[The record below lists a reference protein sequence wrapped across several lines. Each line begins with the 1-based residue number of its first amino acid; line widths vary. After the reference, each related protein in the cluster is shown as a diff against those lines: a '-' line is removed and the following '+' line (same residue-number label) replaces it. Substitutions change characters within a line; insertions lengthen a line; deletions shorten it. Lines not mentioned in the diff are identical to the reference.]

1 MELKNPQPN
10 PPAENLPISE
20 SISTQPPL
28 EKSVWPVWSTIG
40 FSAVIFA
47 VYIFFQSVVAIIF
60 SIFYLMNQYAANPN
74 LDPLKMIKD
83 LTSNGLLLSLATIIS
98 ALAGAGA
105 IILFIKMRKGLS
117 ISEYLGLKS
126 LSKKSIL
133 FSIVIGILLI
143 AVSSVL
149 DRFFP
154 QSQNANF
161 TIDAYNSA
169 ISPVLLGIAVV
180 IFAPLFEEGFFR
192 GFLFVGLQKSR
203 LGAFGT
209 IILTSA
215 MWAALH
221 IQYDLYG
228 ILSILVLGIVLGI
241 VRFKTGSLWATLL
254 LHALWNLAAIIG
266 TVIYVNGIGS

>member
-1 MELKNPQPN
+1 MELENPQPN
-10 PPAENLPISE
+10 PPAENLTISE
-20 SISTQPPL
+20 SISIQPPL
-28 EKSVWPVWSTIG
+28 DKGVWPVWSTIG
-40 FSAVIFA
+40 FSAVIFL

-98 ALAGAGA
+98 AVAGAGA

-126 LSKKSIL
+126 LSKKNIL
-133 FSIVIGILLI
+133 FIIGIGILLI

-161 TIDAYNSA
+161 TIDAYNTA
-169 ISPVLLGIAVV
+169 VSPVLLGIAVV

-203 LGAFGT
+203 LGAIGT

-266 TVIYVNGIGS
+266 TMLYVNGIGS